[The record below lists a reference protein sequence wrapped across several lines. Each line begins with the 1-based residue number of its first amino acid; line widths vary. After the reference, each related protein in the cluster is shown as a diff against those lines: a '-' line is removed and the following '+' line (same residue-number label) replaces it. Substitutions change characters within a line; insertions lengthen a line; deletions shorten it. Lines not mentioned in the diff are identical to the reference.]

1 MNGQYTIFN
10 RSMNGITTVSDG
22 AGSFITDGQAIHN
35 DIFFTDEIDAT
46 QGTTNLNQTSITTT
60 DVNCSNITATTTN
73 IGTMTADSVNTDR
86 VIVYDASN
94 NIITDLNGTNST
106 STFNGVSNFNNTI
119 NVTNKNIVQTQTGE
133 INQSGTGTNDFKD
146 SNINGFLVVGSNI
159 TQNGGSTS
167 LKDVTCD
174 TLTLRSGK
182 SIVQSGTTSNVLSDT
197 TVSNLV
203 ITTSVQFPADVTIP
217 GTTTDGDI
225 VMLDDSIIVQ
235 ELLDEPSGKTNI
247 LRNTKTLKLEVD
259 GDFSMIKAGTSAT
272 LKNTTIQGSASI
284 EGDITQTTGSTTLK
298 TISCNNITLNAD
310 QNITQSGTG
319 YITQSGTGTNTL
331 KTIELTNNSNIKFY
345 GNGIIDQ
352 PPTTAQNIF
361 NNFRGVGYGIIGGR
375 NNTVYSNSQPCQNN
389 NGLQLQYNRDNSSFY
404 SFIMTN
410 RGSGGNG
417 GFRFQRYG
425 VGTYIDEPLVIDDNI
440 TMNKNLQIPGG
451 SITCASAS
459 LGNISQTEINCL
471 DNCSVNIQTELN
483 LLSDEIDNLQT
494 STSGNSTALT
504 GISYNAGTDTTTVD
518 NNLTVSAGKNLL
530 VGTANVMTLIDLNA
544 DDIIALNQRTTGMSY
559 IGAGTDKTTI
569 DNNVT
574 INKTLIVQGMDIK
587 AEIDALDAS
596 ITSGTLNTND
606 LVATTLTVNSFSDF
620 NGDLYIYG
628 DLFAENES
636 RFANTVYIN
645 DNNNLEIDGFIRY
658 NDRVNLSVVG
668 ELTTSQTL
676 TLPINE
682 YYVATG
688 NSPITVTLPIGTRD
702 FVTNFILTNLTGIMT
717 IMPQAGVLIY
727 DMSGNSISNI
737 NMRSGSYI
745 SVKIA
750 YRDANWYILDFINQT
765 LITST
770 AFITTGTIT
779 TANITTGNI
788 TTGNITTG
796 NITTAN
802 VTNGSVG
809 TANVTTGNIINGNIT
824 TLNVSS
830 NTNLKSTNITTGFG
844 QTSNTTL
851 SVTDSKSGVNKS
863 VIFVPNSNPGAYNP
877 IVQTGDISIVGYGD
891 TTGDGR
897 LSLSTWSNTKN
908 GVRITDEATTIH
920 GGDNFITVNPS
931 SITIDSGD
939 NSVTVDTIKTKVI
952 GKFVSR
958 ALTPGYMYNGIGENY
973 AILCSAKAYRPFDID
988 DHYYINP
995 GFKFVIYQNDNY
1007 GGAVYS
1013 LKNAGFSPLVL
1024 AATVINRMNSI
1035 KVYYSDTPTDDT
1047 SFSEITMDFIS

>member
-1 MNGQYTIFN
+1 MNGVIA
-10 RSMNGITTVSDG
+10 ISDG
-22 AGSFITDGQAIHN
+22 AGSFITDGIAVH
-35 DIFFTDEIDAT
+35 DDVFFTNEIEAT
-46 QGTTNLNQTSITTT
+46 QGTTKLTQTEVITT
-60 DVNCSNITATTTN
+60 DVICDDLTASTTN
-73 IGTMTADSVNTDR
+73 ITTLTADTINTDR

-146 SNINGFLVVGSNI
+146 SNVNGFLVVGSNI

-182 SIVQSGTTSNVLSDT
+182 SIIQSGTTSNSLSDT
-197 TVSNLV
+197 TVSNLI
-203 ITTSVQFPADVTIP
+203 ITTSVTFPSNVTVP
-217 GTTTDGDI
+217 GTTTTDDI
-225 VMLDDSIIVQ
+225 IMLEDSIIDQ
-235 ELLDEPSGKTNI
+235 SLLDEPSGKTNI
-247 LRNTKTLKLEVD
+247 LRDTKTLNLEVD
-259 GDFSMIKAGTSAT
+259 GDFDMSKGGSSAT
-272 LKNTTIQGSASI
+272 LKNTTIEGTAEIQ
-284 EGDITQTTGSTTLK
+284 GDITQTTGSTTLK

-319 YITQSGTGTNTL
+319 YITQSGTGFNL
-331 KTIELTNNSNIKFY
+331 MKTIELTTNSNIKFY
-345 GNGIIDQ
+345 GTGILDQ
-352 PPTTAQNIF
+352 PYNTSVN
-361 NNFRGVGYGIIGGR
+361 VL
-375 NNTVYSNSQPCQNN
+375 NNTRVAGYEIVAGKNNSVAGNTQSCINN
-389 NGLQLQYNRDNSSFY
+389 NGLQLQWNRDASSQY
-404 SFIMTN
+404 SFLMNN
-410 RGSGGNG
+410 RSSGGNG
-417 GFRFQRYG
+417 GFRFQRYSTG
-425 VGTYIDEPLVIDDNI
+425 NIIDEPLIIDDSI
-440 TMNKNLQIPGG
+440 TMNKNLSIPGG
-451 SITCASAS
+451 SLTCASAS

-471 DNCSVNIQTELN
+471 DNCSVNIQTQLN

-494 STSGNSTALT
+494 STSGNTTALT
-504 GISYNAGTDTTTVD
+504 GISYNAGTDTTTID

-530 VGTANVMTLIDLNA
+530 VGTANVMNLIDLNA
-544 DDIIALNQRTTGMSY
+544 DDIIALDQRTTGMSY
-559 IGAGTDKTTI
+559 IGAGTDRTTI

-587 AEIDALDAS
+587 GEIDALDAS

-606 LVATTLTVNSFSDF
+606 LVANNLTVTGGTIL
-620 NGDLYIYG
+620 NGDVEIDGFFMANFPSYF
-628 DLFAENES
+628 D
-636 RFANTVYIN
+636 NTVFIN
-645 DNNNLEIDGFIRY
+645 DNNNLEIDGFVRY
-658 NDRVNLSVVG
+658 NNRVNLSVVG

-676 TLPINE
+676 TLPMNE
-682 YYVATG
+682 YNVATG
-688 NSPITVTLPIGTRD
+688 LSPITVTLPIGTRD

-717 IMPQAGVLIY
+717 IIPQAGVLIY

-737 NMRSGSYI
+737 NMRSTSYI
-745 SVKIA
+745 SVKLA

-851 SVTDSKSGVNKS
+851 SVTDSKSGVDKS

-908 GVRITDEATTIH
+908 GVRITNEATTIN
-920 GGDNFITVNPS
+920 GGDNFITVDTS
-931 SITIDSGD
+931 SITIDSGN
-939 NSVTVDTIKTKVI
+939 NSVNVDTIKTQVV

-958 ALTPGYMYNGIGENY
+958 ALTPGYVYNGVNESFP
-973 AILCSAKAYRPFDID
+973 ILCSAKAYRPLDID
-988 DHYYINP
+988 DYYYINP

-1007 GGAVYS
+1007 GVELFS

-1024 AATVINRMNSI
+1024 ASTNANKMSSI
-1035 KVYYSDTPTDDT
+1035 KVYYSDTPTNDA
-1047 SFSEITMDFIS
+1047 SFTEVIMDFIS